1 MSILTTLYAR
11 WRRLVHEL
19 AKFGVIGAIA
29 TVIDFGI
36 ADYLHGFAHWP
47 GIDAKVVSVA
57 VAATFA
63 YFGNRH
69 WTFRHRARSGLRRE
83 YTLFFVLNGVG
94 LAIAAACIWLVQDVL
109 HKPGLLWYNLAQA
122 VGLLIGTIFRFTTYK
137 RWVFLKPR
145 PAAIHALADGS
156 IAEASIQPDA
166 QATRTR
172 SPAGRSLLVRGG
184 PHDR

>member
-11 WRRLVHEL
+11 WRHL
-19 AKFGVIGAIA
+19 G
-29 TVIDFGI
+29 
-36 ADYLHGFAHWP
+36 
-47 GIDAKVVSVA
+47 
-57 VAATFA
+57 
-63 YFGNRH
+63 
-69 WTFRHRARSGLRRE
+69 RE

-145 PAAIHALADGS
+145 PAAAHAIADGS

-166 QATRTR
+166 QSTRTR

-184 PHDR
+184 PDDR